1 MHSCLYEGTVRHRRQ
16 TPVAHQ
22 FRHSLFMMYL
32 DLDELPTLFRG
43 RWLWSNERS
52 NVATFRRRDHF
63 GDPAVSLDETVR
75 ALVESR
81 TGCRPTG
88 PIRLLTHLRYFGYC
102 FNPLSVFFCFGPDG
116 QSLDAVVAEVS
127 NTPWGERHGYV
138 LPVPADPIT
147 GNSLSPSPRRGGPG
161 RGDDDESNRNRSSPP
176 SLTLP
181 AEGREQE
188 PTDRRQ
194 EDPAEGREQDPES
207 GADCKPVPQSV
218 PHSQVPPTRFDFW
231 FNKAFH
237 VSPFMGMDVQYRW
250 QLAGPGPQLTLHT
263 ENWRGS
269 ESFFDAALMLKRRE
283 ITSWSLARALIRYPL
298 MTVQVIAGIHWQ
310 ALRLWWKRV
319 PYVPHPARTPSEVKP
334 T

>member
-1 MHSCLYEGTVRHRRQ
+1 MHSCLYEGTVRHRRL

-22 FRHSLFMMYL
+22 FRHALFMMYL
-32 DLDELPTLFRG
+32 DLDELPTLFRS

-52 NVATFRRRDHF
+52 NVAVFRRSDHF
-63 GDPAVSLDETVR
+63 GDPTISLDETVR
-75 ALVESR
+75 TLVESH
-81 TGCRPTG
+81 TGRRPTG

-127 NTPWGERHGYV
+127 NTPWGERHCYV
-138 LPVPADPIT
+138 LPMEVARPE
-147 GNSLSPSPRRGGPG
+147 SLFSSALISDSCLHSSPLTSGERRGEGAELEIRPLTLTLPPEYGG
-161 RGDDDESNRNRSSPP
+161 RGDK
-176 SLTLP
+176 
-181 AEGREQE
+181 A
-188 PTDRRQ
+188 TDTQ
-194 EDPAEGREQDPES
+194 KENSKG
-207 GADCKPVPQSV
+207 
-218 PHSQVPPTRFDFW
+218 VPPTRFDFQ
-231 FNKAFH
+231 FDKAFH

-263 ENWRGS
+263 ENWRAD
-269 ESFFDAALMLKRRE
+269 ESFFDATLMLKRRE

-298 MTVQVIAGIHWQ
+298 MTLQVIAGIHWQ

-319 PYVPHPARTPSEVKP
+319 PYVPHPHRTSSKVKP